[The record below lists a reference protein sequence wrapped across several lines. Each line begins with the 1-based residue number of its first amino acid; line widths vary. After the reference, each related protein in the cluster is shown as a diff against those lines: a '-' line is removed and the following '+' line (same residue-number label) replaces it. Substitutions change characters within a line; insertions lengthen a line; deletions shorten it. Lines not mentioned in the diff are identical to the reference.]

1 MVKKN
6 LLNED
11 FPPITKR
18 IALIVRERFR
28 GNVAEFCRATGVNRS
43 AVQNWFS
50 GRLSTPPEAT
60 LRGIAASLH
69 LNPEWL
75 IHGNGPMELPAGA
88 YPLAGA
94 RFLPVLSFA
103 QAGAFQSGLTPEDAY
118 PVGHGEAVVPYM
130 AEKKLSAHAFALRI
144 EGDSMTPRIEPG
156 DIVYVEPEVEPQ
168 NGDIVIA
175 ASTAGEVWCKK
186 LRIQAGVRWLVSFNP
201 EYPAIPMDG
210 NIRIV
215 GLVVGGL
222 WGRRA

>member
-1 MVKKN
+1 MVKGKSSISQLKPAIARLKKYVDDKWDGN
-6 LLNED
+6 LS
-11 FPPITKR
+11 
-18 IALIVRERFR
+18 
-28 GNVAEFCRATGVNRS
+28 GFCRASNVSYS
-43 AVQNWFS
+43 AARRWFGEQKS
-50 GRLSTPPEAT
+50 VPSEAT

-118 PVGHGEAVVPYM
+118 PVGHGESVVPYM

-186 LRIQAGVRWLVSFNP
+186 LRIQAGVRWLVSFNL